1 MMQTCFCPHKVLN
14 TEIWVFSF
22 HSKGLRKGPC
32 ARAYM
37 NTTHTWSQRYWHKK
51 ILNLLMDISKTK
63 SFLFK
68 KAGGVLMAVF
78 NTLSTLIHVEKCL
91 LPEMRA
97 FPSNK
102 WTMCCLLYVLAQNS
116 MGLTGTTMHLTPN
129 DTKKSP

>member
-1 MMQTCFCPHKVLN
+1 MMQACFCLHKVLN

-22 HSKGLRKGPC
+22 HSKGLRKGTRE
-32 ARAYM
+32 RAYM

-51 ILNLLMDISKTK
+51 ILKLLMDISKTK

-68 KAGGVLMAVF
+68 KADGILMAVF
-78 NTLSTLIHVEKCL
+78 NTLSTLNHVEKCL
-91 LPEMRA
+91 LPETRA

-102 WTMCCLLYVLAQNS
+102 WAMYGLVYVLAQNP
-116 MGLTGTTMHLTPN
+116 MGLTVTTMQLTPN